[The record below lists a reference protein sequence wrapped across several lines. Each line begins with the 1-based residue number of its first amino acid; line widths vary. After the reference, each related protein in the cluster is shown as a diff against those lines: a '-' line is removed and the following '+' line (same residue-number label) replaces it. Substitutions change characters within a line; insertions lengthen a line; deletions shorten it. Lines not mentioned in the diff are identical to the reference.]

1 MTDTSQPILRIQ
13 GLSVELPRG
22 LDRDKAVDE
31 ISIDVHR
38 RQVVCLV
45 GESGSGKSVTASA
58 VMSLL
63 PKGVLRVSSGRI
75 LLEGVDILSATPAQL
90 CDLRGNRMAMVFQ
103 EPLTALNPV
112 MRAGDQIAE
121 VLHLHR
127 RGLSADQVEAK
138 VLELMTDVQLAN
150 PQAMRNSYP
159 HQLSGGQRQRI
170 MIAMALALEPALIIA
185 DEPTTALDVTTQ
197 AQILRLFRQ
206 LLSKHDSGVLLIT
219 HDFGVV
225 ADVADR
231 VAVMRHGR
239 IVEQGTPSEV
249 LSSPKHPYTKAL
261 IDAVPRFRFRSNAS
275 EAAAPVLEARALR
288 LLYRS
293 TSTFRRGRE
302 VLALD
307 DVSFSVA
314 AGETLGVVGESG
326 SGKTSLAKC
335 LVRFETP
342 QSGEILFEGRDI
354 AKQAGA
360 ELRSVRRR
368 IQMVFQDPYKS
379 LNPRRRIGASMI
391 EGPVQHGVSRQA
403 AIARAAELMQLV
415 GLKQDALER
424 FPHEFSGGQR
434 QRICIARA
442 LAMNPAVIV
451 ADEAV
456 SALDVSVQAQVL
468 ELLEQLRDKLGF
480 AMVFIT
486 HDLRVA
492 SNICDRVAVMHRGR
506 IVEIGSSMDI
516 FRHPREA
523 YTRELLAA
531 IPGQGNAIITE
542 LV

>member
-1 MTDTSQPILRIQ
+1 MSAVAQPILRVE

-22 LDRDKAVDE
+22 LDRAKAVDDV
-31 ISIDVHR
+31 SIEVHR

-63 PKGVLRVSSGRI
+63 PKGVLRVTGGRI
-75 LLEGVDILSATPAQL
+75 LLEGEDVLAATPERL
-90 CDLRGNRMAMVFQ
+90 CALRGNRMAMVFQ

-112 MRAGDQIAE
+112 MRVGDQIAE

-127 RGLSADQVEAK
+127 SDLTAAQTETK
-138 VLELMTDVQLAN
+138 VLELMADVQLPEPAALR
-150 PQAMRNSYP
+150 QVYP

-197 AQILRLFRQ
+197 AQILRLFRE
-206 LLSKHDSGVLLIT
+206 LLTKHDSGVLLIT

-225 ADVADR
+225 TDVADH
-231 VAVMRHGR
+231 VAVMRQGR
-239 IVEQGTPSEV
+239 IVEQGAPAAV
-249 LSSPKHPYTKAL
+249 LGAPQHPYTKAL
-261 IDAVPRFRFRSNAS
+261 IDAVPRFRFRPVPA
-275 EAAAPVLEARALR
+275 EAAPLLEARNLR
-288 LLYRS
+288 LIYQGGG
-293 TSTFRRGRE
+293 FFKRGRE
-302 VLALD
+302 TVALD
-307 DVSFSVA
+307 DVSFKLA
-314 AGETLGVVGESG
+314 AGETLGIVGESG

-342 QSGEILFEGRDI
+342 QEGAMLFRGHDI
-354 AKQAGA
+354 ARQKGA
-360 ELRSVRRR
+360 ELRRLRRH

-379 LNPRRRIGASMI
+379 LNPRQRIGASLI
-391 EGPVQHGVSRQA
+391 EGPVEHGVTRQV
-403 AIARAAELMQLV
+403 AIARAADLMQLV
-415 GLKQDALER
+415 GLKADALQR

-442 LAMNPAVIV
+442 LAMEPAVIV

-468 ELLEQLRDKLGF
+468 ELFEQLRRKLGF

-506 IVEIGSSMDI
+506 IVEMGSTSDI
-516 FRHPREA
+516 FKSPREA

-531 IPGQGNAIITE
+531 IPGQQSLLATE
-542 LV
+542 PA

>member
-1 MTDTSQPILRIQ
+1 MSAVAQPILRVE

-22 LDRDKAVDE
+22 LDRAKAVDDV
-31 ISIDVHR
+31 SIEVHR

-63 PKGVLRVSSGRI
+63 PKGVLRVTGGRI
-75 LLEGVDILSATPAQL
+75 LLEGEDVLAATPERL
-90 CDLRGNRMAMVFQ
+90 CALRGNRMAMVFQ

-112 MRAGDQIAE
+112 MRVGDQIAE

-127 RGLSADQVEAK
+127 SDLTAAQTETK
-138 VLELMTDVQLAN
+138 VLELMADVQLPEPAALR
-150 PQAMRNSYP
+150 QVYP

-197 AQILRLFRQ
+197 AQILRLFRE
-206 LLSKHDSGVLLIT
+206 LLTKHDSGVLLIT

-225 ADVADR
+225 TDVADH
-231 VAVMRHGR
+231 VAVMRQGR
-239 IVEQGTPSEV
+239 IVEQGAPAAV
-249 LSSPKHPYTKAL
+249 LGAPQHPYTKAL
-261 IDAVPRFRFRSNAS
+261 IDAVPRFRFRPVPA
-275 EAAAPVLEARALR
+275 EAAPLLEARNLR
-288 LLYRS
+288 LIYQGGG
-293 TSTFRRGRE
+293 FFKRGRE
-302 VLALD
+302 TVALD
-307 DVSFSVA
+307 DVSFKLA
-314 AGETLGVVGESG
+314 AGETLGIVGESG

-342 QSGEILFEGRDI
+342 QEGAMLFRGHDI
-354 AKQAGA
+354 ARQKGAG
-360 ELRSVRRR
+360 LRRLRRH

-379 LNPRRRIGASMI
+379 LNPRQRIGASLI
-391 EGPVQHGVSRQA
+391 EGPVEHGVTRQV
-403 AIARAAELMQLV
+403 AIARAADLMRLV
-415 GLKQDALER
+415 GLKADALQR

-442 LAMNPAVIV
+442 LAMEPAVIV

-468 ELLEQLRDKLGF
+468 ELFEQLRRKLGF

-506 IVEIGSSMDI
+506 IVEMGSTSDI
-516 FRHPREA
+516 FKSPREA

-531 IPGQGNAIITE
+531 IPGQQSLLATE
-542 LV
+542 PA

>member
-1 MTDTSQPILRIQ
+1 MSAVAQPILQIE

-22 LDRDKAVDE
+22 LDRAKAVDDV
-31 ISIDVHR
+31 SIEVHR

-63 PKGVLRVSSGRI
+63 PKGVLRVTGGRI
-75 LLEGVDILSATPAQL
+75 LLEGEDVLAVTPERL
-90 CDLRGNRMAMVFQ
+90 CALRGNRMAMVFQ

-112 MRAGDQIAE
+112 MRVGDQIAE

-127 RGLSADQVEAK
+127 PDLTATQAEAR
-138 VLELMTDVQLAN
+138 VLELMADVQLPEPA
-150 PQAMRNSYP
+150 ALRRVYP

-197 AQILRLFRQ
+197 AQILRLFRE
-206 LLSKHDSGVLLIT
+206 LLTKHDSGVLLIT

-225 ADVADR
+225 TDVADH
-231 VAVMRHGR
+231 VAVMRQGR
-239 IVEQGTPSEV
+239 IVEQGAPAAV
-249 LSSPKHPYTKAL
+249 LGAPQHPYTKAL
-261 IDAVPRFRFRSNAS
+261 IDAVPRFRFRP
-275 EAAAPVLEARALR
+275 APAETALVLEARNLR
-288 LLYRS
+288 LVYQS
-293 TSTFRRGRE
+293 GGFFKRGRE
-302 VLALD
+302 TVALD
-307 DVSFSVA
+307 DVSFKLA
-314 AGETLGVVGESG
+314 AGETLGIVGESG

-342 QSGEILFEGRDI
+342 QAGAMLFRGRDI
-354 AKQAGA
+354 ARQKGA
-360 ELRSVRRR
+360 ELRSLRCH

-379 LNPRRRIGASMI
+379 LNPRQRIGASLI
-391 EGPVQHGVSRQA
+391 EGPIQHGVTRQA
-403 AIARAAELMQLV
+403 AIARAADLMQLV
-415 GLKQDALER
+415 GLKADALQR

-442 LAMNPAVIV
+442 LAMEPAVIV

-468 ELLEQLRDKLGF
+468 ELFEQLRRKLGF

-506 IVEIGSSMDI
+506 IVEMGSTSDI
-516 FRHPREA
+516 FKSPREA

-531 IPGQGNAIITE
+531 IPGQQNLLATE
-542 LV
+542 PA